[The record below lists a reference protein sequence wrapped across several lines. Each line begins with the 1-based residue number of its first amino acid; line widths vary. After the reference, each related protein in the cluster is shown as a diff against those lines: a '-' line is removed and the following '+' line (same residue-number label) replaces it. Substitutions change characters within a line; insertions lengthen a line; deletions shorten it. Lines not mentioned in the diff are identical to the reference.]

1 MKSRPVDVGNT
12 CRRDIRR
19 DVTQGT
25 VEGSFYEGAAGNGA
39 AIGAVN
45 GRLWREAAARRLMW
59 ERDIDYN

>member
-39 AIGAVN
+39 AIRGAS
-45 GRLWREAAARRLMW
+45 GGFWRKTAIHRK
-59 ERDIDYN
+59 I